1 MARALLKPHRFRF
14 LGLLVVVATAAIG
27 ALSGQITPEEHASHH
42 PGAAAPG
49 APTTPPAQGTLP
61 PSPGMPGAAPAPG
74 GTNPSPP
81 TGMAMP
87 PAGDPAAVAGGG
99 MAGPRPAAAG
109 GMAAGMGEMMKQM
122 GVPPR
127 KELYP
132 SLMAMPPLTPEKR
145 AEVEQLA
152 HERMKAGAALMS
164 SGLEKMGGSTSDE
177 DYLKMQDA
185 AALVRQGILQF
196 ESGLA
201 AHRALS
207 GGEAPRNVALEW
219 FKRDMNLLPFRTSS
233 LHTDCSGFPGF
244 TTLRWR
250 CSSRSRSRCS
260 PCTSSRCAV
269 PQPYLG
275 GWSPIQAGHPLGHPR
290 HSAAQPDFR
299 PQAPLIRRRH
309 LERRL

>member
-1 MARALLKPHRFRF
+1 
-14 LGLLVVVATAAIG
+14 
-27 ALSGQITPEEHASHH
+27 
-42 PGAAAPG
+42 
-49 APTTPPAQGTLP
+49 
-61 PSPGMPGAAPAPG
+61 
-74 GTNPSPP
+74 
-81 TGMAMP
+81 MP
-87 PAGDPAAVAGGG
+87 PAAG
-99 MAGPRPAAAG
+99 G

-127 KELYP
+127 KEIYP
-132 SLMAMPPLTPEKR
+132 SLMVIPALTPEKR

-219 FKRDMNLLPFRTSS
+219 FKRDMNLLPFADIESS
-233 LHTDCSGFPGF
+233 HGLFGLSWFHYFTMVLLIAFALAMLAMYFFKMRRATALFGRLEPDSGRPPPG
-244 TTLRWR
+244 
-250 CSSRSRSRCS
+250 SSA
-260 PCTSSRCAV
+260 P
-269 PQPYLG
+269 LG
-275 GWSPIQAGHPLGHPR
+275 GTSGSSTASVIDRKQA
-290 HSAAQPDFR
+290 S
-299 PQAPLIRRRH
+299 
-309 LERRL
+309 

>member
-1 MARALLKPHRFRF
+1 
-14 LGLLVVVATAAIG
+14 
-27 ALSGQITPEEHASHH
+27 
-42 PGAAAPG
+42 
-49 APTTPPAQGTLP
+49 
-61 PSPGMPGAAPAPG
+61 
-74 GTNPSPP
+74 
-81 TGMAMP
+81 
-87 PAGDPAAVAGGG
+87 

-219 FKRDMNLLPFRTSS
+219 FKRDMNLLPFADIEPSHGLFGLSWFHYFTMALLIAFAFAMLAMYFFKMRRATALFGRLEPDSGRPPPGSS
-233 LHTDCSGFPGF
+233 P
-244 TTLRWR
+244 
-250 CSSRSRSRCS
+250 
-260 PCTSSRCAV
+260 P
-269 PQPYLG
+269 LG
-275 GWSPIQAGHPLGHPR
+275 GAAGF
-290 HSAAQPDFR
+290 SAASPTDQKK
-299 PQAPLIRRRH
+299 AS
-309 LERRL
+309 